1 MCVCVMHTYETMPS
15 TLKISNGMKHQNA
28 LYKSTVLP
36 HGIFVK

>member
-1 MCVCVMHTYETMPS
+1 MYVYIIHTYETMPG

-28 LYKSTVLP
+28 IYKNTVLP